1 MNVNF
6 RQLLM
11 ILLPISLRVSGWI
24 KTILNAVA
32 TQFNNVKDSFD
43 VVLSL
48 INYDIRI
55 TPQICYLEKVLND
68 HFQTTPRIEIIDG
81 SIFLTMYFTES
92 WQSEMEYFDD
102 DNFMGDSFV
111 GNDDFVIMVPS
122 GLTQDDLNYIIAVV
136 NKYKLP
142 SKTFIISTIQ

>member
-6 RQLLM
+6 RRLLM

-24 KTILNAVA
+24 KSLLNAVA
-32 TQFNNVKDSFD
+32 IQLKAVKSAFD
-43 VVLSL
+43 KLIAA

-55 TPQICYLEKVLND
+55 TPQVCYIEKVLND
-68 HFQTTPRIEIIDG
+68 HFQTTPRIEIVDG
-81 SIFLTMYFTES
+81 SIFLTMYFAES

-111 GNDDFVIMVPS
+111 GGEDFIIMVPP
-122 GLTQDDLNYIIAVV
+122 GLTQDDLNYITALV

-142 SKTFIISTIQ
+142 STTFIILTI

>member
-24 KTILNAVA
+24 KTILNGVA
-32 TQFNNVKDSFD
+32 AQFNVVRTSFENVM
-43 VVLSL
+43 SL

-55 TPQICYLEKVLND
+55 TPQVCYLEMIIND
-68 HFQTTPRIEIIDG
+68 RLQTTPRIEIIDG
-81 SIFLTMYFTES
+81 TIFLSLFFSEP
-92 WQSEMEYFDD
+92 WQSEIEYFDD
-102 DNFMGDSFV
+102 ANFMGDSWI
-111 GNDDFVIMVPS
+111 GNEDFVVQVPT
-122 GLTQDDLNYIIAVV
+122 GLTQDDLNYITALV

-142 SKTFIISTIQ
+142 SKTFKIIEI

>member
-32 TQFNNVKDSFD
+32 TQFNVVKDSFD
-43 VVLSL
+43 VILSV

-68 HFQTTPRIEIIDG
+68 HFQTSPHIKIIDG

-111 GNDDFVIMVPS
+111 GNDDFVVMVPA
-122 GLTQDDLNYIIAVV
+122 GLTQDDHNYITAVV

-142 SKTFIISTIQ
+142 SKTFIISIIQ

>member
-43 VVLSL
+43 VVLLL

-122 GLTQDDLNYIIAVV
+122 GLTQDDLNYITAVV

>member
-6 RQLLM
+6 RRLLM

-24 KTILNAVA
+24 KSLLNVVAIQLKAVKSA
-32 TQFNNVKDSFD
+32 FD
-43 VVLSL
+43 KLIAA

-55 TPQICYLEKVLND
+55 TPQVCYIEKVLND
-68 HFQTTPRIEIIDG
+68 HFQTTPRIEIVDG
-81 SIFLTMYFTES
+81 SIFLIMYFAES

-111 GNDDFVIMVPS
+111 GGEDFIIMVPP
-122 GLTQDDLNYIIAVV
+122 GLTQDDLNYITALV

-142 SKTFIISTIQ
+142 STTFIILTI

>member
-6 RQLLM
+6 RRLLM

-24 KTILNAVA
+24 KSLLNAVA
-32 TQFNNVKDSFD
+32 IQLKAVKSAFD
-43 VVLSL
+43 KLIAA

-55 TPQICYLEKVLND
+55 TPQVCCIEKVLND
-68 HFQTTPRIEIIDG
+68 HFQTTPRIEIVDG
-81 SIFLTMYFTES
+81 SIFLTMYFAES

-111 GNDDFVIMVPS
+111 GGEDFIIMVPP
-122 GLTQDDLNYIIAVV
+122 GLTQDDLNYITALV

-142 SKTFIISTIQ
+142 STTFIILTI

>member
-122 GLTQDDLNYIIAVV
+122 GLTQDDLNYITAVV

>member
-1 MNVNF
+1 MNVDF

-32 TQFNNVKDSFD
+32 MQFNVVKSSFD
-43 VVLSL
+43 NLIAA
-48 INYDIRI
+48 INYDIKI
-55 TPQICYLEKVLND
+55 TPQVCFLEKILND
-68 HFQTTPRIEIIDG
+68 HFQTTPRIEIVDG

-102 DNFMGDSFV
+102 DNFMGDSWV
-111 GNDDFVIMVPS
+111 GNDDFVIMVPT
-122 GLTQDDLNYIIAVV
+122 GLTQDDHNYITATV

-142 SKTFIISTIQ
+142 SKTFIISIIS

>member
-32 TQFNNVKDSFD
+32 TQLNNVKDSFD

>member
-1 MNVNF
+1 MNVDF

-32 TQFNNVKDSFD
+32 TQFNIVKSTIDN
-43 VVLSL
+43 LIAA

-55 TPQICYLEKVLND
+55 TPQVCFIEKILND
-68 HFQTTPRIEIIDG
+68 HFQTTPRIAIIDG
-81 SIFLTMYFTES
+81 SIFLSMFFTES

-102 DNFMGDSFV
+102 DKFMGDSFV
-111 GNDDFVIMVPS
+111 GNDDFVINVPA
-122 GLTQDDLNYIIAVV
+122 GLTQDDHNYITAVV

>member
-102 DNFMGDSFV
+102 NNFMGDSFV

-122 GLTQDDLNYIIAVV
+122 GLTQDDHNYITAIV

-142 SKTFIISTIQ
+142 SKTFIINIIS

>member
-32 TQFNNVKDSFD
+32 TQFESVKNSFD

-102 DNFMGDSFV
+102 EKFMGDSFV

-122 GLTQDDLNYIIAVV
+122 GLTQDDRNYIAAVV

-142 SKTFIISTIQ
+142 SKTFIISTI